1 MGTLGAGSFRVQRLN
16 EKSKSF
22 WEKGQKGTADG
33 GEHPQGIWITEKQQ
47 IIRKVLKE
55 KFKKQKRGT
64 PWTFALNA
72 CSRWVLCMSN
82 QLFAGMNT
90 RICAKTSV

>member
-1 MGTLGAGSFRVQRLN
+1 MGTLGAGSFRVKRLN

-22 WEKGQKGTADG
+22 WEKGQSGAADG

-55 KFKKQKRGT
+55 TETRHALDFRIKRMQPLG
-64 PWTFALNA
+64 FMH
-72 CSRWVLCMSN
+72 V
-82 QLFAGMNT
+82 
-90 RICAKTSV
+90 